1 MKKFEKYYKKNRI
14 ERVEILKDSINEK
27 TYEDLINSKVLSN
40 EIASSIIE
48 NQISILGL
56 PLGLATNFCINGK
69 DYVIPMAIEEPSVI
83 AAASNAAKIL
93 GNIEVQVD
101 KRLTIGQIALYDVEG
116 DINKVYDKKSELLNL
131 ANSTQEM
138 LVSLGGGARDIKI
151 EKKGKF
157 TIIYLY
163 VDTLDAM
170 GANTINTMLE
180 YISPIILNIVK
191 AKKLMSILSNYAT
204 SMLVSA
210 KCRVKLDEQLEDK
223 IVLACEFANSDTYR
237 AVTNNK
243 GILNGIDAISLATGN
258 DWRAI
263 EAGIHAY
270 ATKDGVYKS
279 LTKWY
284 KENGDLVGELTLPM
298 PIATVGGSIG
308 LNPASRISLDIL
320 GNPNAVKLSEITV
333 ALGLAQNF
341 AALRALVTDGIQKG
355 HMKLQANSV
364 ALFAGAKNDEVESVV
379 NKMINLKSIN
389 ITTAKKILEEIRCK
403 Q

>member
-151 EKKGKF
+151 EKK
-157 TIIYLY
+157 
-163 VDTLDAM
+163 
-170 GANTINTMLE
+170 
-180 YISPIILNIVK
+180 
-191 AKKLMSILSNYAT
+191 
-204 SMLVSA
+204 
-210 KCRVKLDEQLEDK
+210 
-223 IVLACEFANSDTYR
+223 
-237 AVTNNK
+237 
-243 GILNGIDAISLATGN
+243 
-258 DWRAI
+258 
-263 EAGIHAY
+263 
-270 ATKDGVYKS
+270 
-279 LTKWY
+279 
-284 KENGDLVGELTLPM
+284 EN
-298 PIATVGGSIG
+298 
-308 LNPASRISLDIL
+308 
-320 GNPNAVKLSEITV
+320 
-333 ALGLAQNF
+333 
-341 AALRALVTDGIQKG
+341 
-355 HMKLQANSV
+355 LQ
-364 ALFAGAKNDEVESVV
+364 
-379 NKMINLKSIN
+379 
-389 ITTAKKILEEIRCK
+389 
-403 Q
+403 